1 MWIERIL
8 TWLGIRPSN
17 VLGTMKIRIRCKNF
31 YNINNRYLHKCRS
44 SRPRLNPSSLNFS
57 WSSCPI
63 QPQSSLKP
71 MQQQHVIQQ
80 LTRVSRGLFHPNPAV
95 SVNGAIKS
103 GQLYNSG
110 LKVSTMMNAMKQH
123 DLVLRVSVTGEHN
136 ACAMATHEDLAS
148 NAVISSPSG
157 SPWRRGEHSPPCRL
171 SVKALFRE
179 SALQQTYFASSAWST
194 LPTR

>member
-1 MWIERIL
+1 MSFVKKTPAQPVKSQFQLEL
-8 TWLGIRPSN
+8 VP
-17 VLGTMKIRIRCKNF
+17 
-31 YNINNRYLHKCRS
+31 
-44 SRPRLNPSSLNFS
+44 NPASKFS
-57 WSSCPI
+57 D
-63 QPQSSLKP
+63 QAK
-71 MQQQHVIQQ
+71 MQQNQVIQQ

-157 SPWRRGEHSPPCRL
+157 SFSLGVSGN
-171 SVKALFRE
+171 
-179 SALQQTYFASSAWST
+179 T
-194 LPTR
+194 LRHVDFL